1 MKANSILSIVLAVI
15 IIGLGVVFS
24 VYYMDTQR
32 QIAKISDNLT
42 VTQKNFDLVYKEYV
56 KLAAPKM
63 FQNEDDL
70 VKWLSA
76 VKDQSLA
83 GYITQARLDGVTM
96 ELWVGWV
103 DGKTSISGIDFGEN
117 WRATKS
123 AIIGTKYALVT
134 VVDGKTFIIDPTSK
148 RIISVDLETKNGTWS
163 K

>member
-1 MKANSILSIVLAVI
+1 MKANIVSIILAVLL
-15 IIGLGVVFS
+15 LGIVGFGAYTWRS
-24 VYYMDTQR
+24 MDTQIS
-32 QIAKISDNLT
+32 QLSDNVT
-42 VTQKNFDLVYKEYV
+42 KTQKNFDLVYSEYV

-70 VKWLSA
+70 IKWLSA
-76 VKDQSLA
+76 VKDQSLT

-117 WRATKS
+117 WKATKS
-123 AIIGTKYALVT
+123 AITGTKYALVT
-134 VVDGKTFIIDPTSK
+134 VVDGKTFIIDPSSK
-148 RIISVDLETKNGTWS
+148 RIISVDLEKNNGTWS